1 MKIEATKKTR
11 SKGNLEMENLDKQ
24 TETTDTSITNKVQE
38 RIERVSG
45 IEDMIK

>member
-24 TETTDTSITNKVQE
+24 TELQTQASPVKYK
-38 RIERVSG
+38 RG
-45 IEDMIK
+45 